1 MLDYRTIIKD
11 RRKELG
17 WTVEKVASEAGIT
30 PFTITRIEQVSP
42 KYASAQ
48 PRFDTVEKI
57 LNGMG
62 LYLVVDELK
71 ED

>member
-17 WTVEKVASEAGIT
+17 WTVEKVANESGLNT
-30 PFTITRIEQVSP
+30 FTVTRIEQASP